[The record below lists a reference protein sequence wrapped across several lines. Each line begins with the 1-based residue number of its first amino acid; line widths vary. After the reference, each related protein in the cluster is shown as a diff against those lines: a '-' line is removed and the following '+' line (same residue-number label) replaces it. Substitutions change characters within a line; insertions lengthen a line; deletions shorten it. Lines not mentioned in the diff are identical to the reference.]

1 MSEAVA
7 HAEKQALGLC
17 EGGAVALADNSE
29 VALKEPVLLVLQ
41 HCKGLPDMTGVA
53 LTEAVKDALPLPL
66 KLAMLR
72 LCVSVV
78 VALAE

>member
-1 MSEAVA
+1 VA

-17 EGGAVALADNSE
+17 EGGAVALADKSE
-29 VALKEPVLLVLQ
+29 EALKEPVLLVLQ
-41 HCKGLPDMTGVA
+41 LCKGLPDMIGVA
-53 LTEAVKDALPLPL
+53 LTEAEKDALPHPL

-78 VALAE
+78 EALAE